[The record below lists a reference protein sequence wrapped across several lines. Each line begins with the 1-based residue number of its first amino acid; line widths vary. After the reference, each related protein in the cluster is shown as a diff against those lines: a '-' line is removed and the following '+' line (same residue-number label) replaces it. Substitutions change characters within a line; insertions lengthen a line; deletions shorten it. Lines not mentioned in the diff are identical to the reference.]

1 MQGDR
6 FVDMNIVIF
15 GAGAIGSLFGGILA
29 KNNNVY
35 LIGRKNHVEQIR
47 KKGLKIKGKTN
58 LNVKV
63 LAFEKVDDVRILPD
77 LIIISVKS
85 YDTENAVNEI
95 KKIIGKKTFIMS
107 LQNGLDNIEKIE
119 KIVDNKKLFVCV
131 TTHGSIFYK
140 PGVIIHSGIGKTKIG
155 SLDKNFSFENKFVD
169 LFNKAGI
176 ETNFSSNII
185 HDIWAKGIVNSSIN
199 PLTCIFK
206 CKNGYI
212 LKNPILEKLMEK
224 ICYESVSVANAY
236 GFNIVYEDAL
246 NLTKEVIC
254 DTSENFSSML
264 QSIQSGCKTEIY
276 SINGFIVNAGKIF
289 NLNVALNEIII
300 NVVCRLFI
308 QNS

>member
-6 FVDMNIVIF
+6 FVDMNIIIF

-35 LIGRKNHVEQIR
+35 LIGRKKHVEQIR

-58 LNVKV
+58 LNVRV
-63 LAFEKVDDVRILPD
+63 LAFEKVEDVRISPD

-119 KIVDNKKLFVCV
+119 KIVDNKKLFACV

-155 SLDKNFSFENKFVD
+155 SLDKNFPFENKFVD

-176 ETNFSSNII
+176 KSNVSSNII

-212 LKNPILEKLMEK
+212 LKNPILEKLMKK

-236 GFNIVYEDAL
+236 GFNLLYNNVLD
-246 NLTKEVIC
+246 LTKEVIC
-254 DTSENFSSML
+254 DTKENFSSML
-264 QSIQSGCKTEIY
+264 QSLQNNEKTEID
-276 SINGFIVNAGKIF
+276 SINGYIVKAGK
-289 NLNVALNEIII
+289 LNAKAITLNEIIVYI
-300 NVVCRLFI
+300 VSNLC
-308 QNS
+308 